1 MSRPDPRRPTV
12 TRFSVDPAATI
23 AGVVKSVLPIEHYD
37 DREGYDP
44 DFLMPAARVPLPA
57 LAAAKKP
64 DAAKV
69 AGGGTHLH
77 YTNFSVMISKSRRMC
92 VYSACNIDG
101 KQRKKSPRSN
111 QWRRDPRVKLE
122 LQILEEC
129 YGRDQD
135 GFFSR
140 GHMTRREDPVW
151 GPKAMAVVAE
161 KDTFHVTNAVPQMQ
175 GHNGAIWLSLEDHVL
190 QNADKADQKVSV
202 FTGPVLKKSDPVIHD
217 VKIPVQLWKVVAFV
231 RPKTKQLAAVAY
243 LDSQAEFLPDTGGP
257 SFVWGQF
264 KGLQVPV
271 ARITQLT
278 GLNFGPLKNA
288 DVLAGAGPAFA
299 YSVARVQ
306 DILLR

>member
-1 MSRPDPRRPTV
+1 MSRPDPRRPAV
-12 TRFSVDPAATI
+12 TRFSIDSGGGI
-23 AGVVKSVLPIEHYD
+23 AGIIKTLLPIADYD

-44 DFLMPAARVPLPA
+44 DFLLPA
-57 LAAAKKP
+57 GSVPMPRLAAAKKA

-69 AGGGTHLH
+69 TGGGTHLH
-77 YTNFSVMISKSRRMC
+77 YTNFSVVISKSRRMC
-92 VYSACNIDG
+92 FYSACNIDG
-101 KQRKKSPRSN
+101 KKRKKSPRSN
-111 QWRRDPRVKLE
+111 QWRRDPRVKTE

-129 YGRDQD
+129 YGKDQD

-151 GPKAMAVVAE
+151 GPKAMAVLAE

-190 QNADKADQKVSV
+190 QNADKSDQKVSV
-202 FTGPVLKKSDPVIHD
+202 FTGPVLKKSDQVIHK

-231 RPKTKQLAAVAY
+231 RPKTKRLSAVAY

-271 ARITQLT
+271 ERIEQLT
-278 GLNFGPLKNA
+278 GLNFGPLKKA

-299 YSVARVQ
+299 LSVTRVQ
-306 DILLR
+306 DVLLR